1 MARTVRYYL
10 FDQDGAIKR
19 IPRRLADGLTFG
31 KDAVPAYAD
40 SRQRVLEVIIE
51 NDAGQPQKIDHA
63 NGYYFEFDSEGRI
76 DRGLQRGLAEV
87 MDLASPSDDQDNVVA
102 LAGRRAKK
110 QWREVN
116 RWTPTSEDLDRIIA
130 DLMRKPGVKALESLV
145 GVTAKRAAL
154 TYEAKSVIEEL
165 AGKVGTLD
173 WSISYLSE
181 KALPG
186 FIHEARRRAAEEPEE
201 EHFWEAIALTG
212 ERHREIKRLHRTGKG
227 AWVAVFQAFY
237 HDSPHSMTEA
247 FVEHRRCEGELAA
260 IDAMKAM
267 MQQHSGIVGRG
278 ISIEARTMTALEW
291 QLLNGRPQ

>member
-1 MARTVRYYL
+1 MARTVRHYL
-10 FDQDGAIKR
+10 FDQDGSIKR
-19 IPRRLADGLTFG
+19 IPRRLIDGLTFG

-40 SRQRVLEVIIE
+40 SRQRVLEVVIE
-51 NDAGQPQKIDHA
+51 NEAGRPQAIDHA
-63 NGYYFEFDSEGRI
+63 NGYYFEFDSDGRI
-76 DRGLQRGLAEV
+76 DRGLQRGLAEA
-87 MDLASPSDDQDNVVA
+87 MDLGFAPDDHDNVVT

-110 QWREVN
+110 QWRDVN
-116 RWTPTSEDLDRIIA
+116 RWTPTADDLDRIVA
-130 DLMRKPGVKALESLV
+130 DLMRKPGVKAFESLV

-165 AGKVGTLD
+165 AGKVNTLD
-173 WSISYLSE
+173 WRISYLSE

-247 FVEHRRCEGELAA
+247 FVERRNCEGELAA
-260 IDAMKAM
+260 IEAMKAM
-267 MQQHSGIVGRG
+267 MQEHSGLAGRG

-291 QLLNGRPQ
+291 RLQNGRPH